1 VNPYLSEVVVL
12 EGSPLAGRTLSAAH
26 VGEQYDLEVL
36 SLCRDGT
43 VIGLPGPDDHVQV
56 GDILIVQAPASVLMS
71 LRDDMGIAVKH
82 GRHPDDADLGAVDTG
97 LVEAVVAPNSELE
110 GRTLKQVGF
119 RRRFGAVVLAIRRH
133 GEDIVERLGSVRLR
147 SGDELLVL
155 GHHENL
161 EQLPRRARVMVLQTL
176 ELAPFRPWRVVIA
189 GLIVAAVVATAALEL
204 LPIAEAA
211 VVGAVLMVAT
221 RCLSL
226 RRAYAAVD
234 WKVIFL
240 LAGLI
245 PMGIA
250 LESSGAAAMTVRGL
264 LSVVGDH
271 GPHVVLGAIYL
282 LTAALTGFLSN
293 NATAVLLAPL
303 AVTTARD
310 LGVDPR
316 PFLVAV
322 AFAASAA
329 FYTPIGYQ
337 TNLLVYGPGGY
348 RFADF
353 LRLGGP
359 LNLLI
364 WILACFLIP
373 LFFPFR

>member
-1 VNPYLSEVVVL
+1 
-12 EGSPLAGRTLSAAH
+12 
-26 VGEQYDLEVL
+26 
-36 SLCRDGT
+36 
-43 VIGLPGPDDHVQV
+43 
-56 GDILIVQAPASVLMS
+56 
-71 LRDDMGIAVKH
+71 
-82 GRHPDDADLGAVDTG
+82 
-97 LVEAVVAPNSELE
+97 
-110 GRTLKQVGF
+110 
-119 RRRFGAVVLAIRRH
+119 
-133 GEDIVERLGSVRLR
+133 
-147 SGDELLVL
+147 
-155 GHHENL
+155 
-161 EQLPRRARVMVLQTL
+161 MVLQTL
-176 ELAPFRPWRVVIA
+176 ELAPFRPGRVIVA
-189 GLIVAAVVATAALEL
+189 GLIIAGVVVAAALEL

-211 VVGAVLMVAT
+211 VVGAVLMVAS

-348 RFADF
+348 RFADV